1 MLGVG
6 SGLPHGGIFAKD
18 TTDYTSLTGRS
29 AFVVPYTNNAPFND
43 NFTVSCWFKTN
54 DGQQNA
60 PNGNP
65 WARYFCSVSGL
76 DGSGDVN
83 LFLFGIRPNGKI
95 YIGYAA
101 KGDSMTVSSDD
112 VLSNGAVDWTHIA
125 ATITGGNGSNT
136 VVAIYIN
143 GVASSGYTVGSEVS
157 SANHDAFENTSGVI
171 IGALAGIS
179 SDPKVNTGQGIHDT
193 EFIDEFALHSAAL
206 DAAAITAV
214 YNSGTPINLLAD
226 SGDYDNSSDVVLYY
240 KFNGKFDGDA
250 LLDSHGTQNA
260 SLGEGTQFST
270 ESAT

>member
-1 MLGVG
+1 MLGAG
-6 SGLPHGGIFAKD
+6 GGLPHGGIFAKD
-18 TTDYTSLTGRS
+18 TTDYTSLTGQS

-43 NFTVSCWFKTN
+43 NFTVSFWFKTN

-60 PNGNP
+60 PNGNSVQ
-65 WARYFCSVSGL
+65 RYFCSVSGV
-76 DGSGDVN
+76 DGSEIGSWFV
-83 LFLFGIRPNGKI
+83 FGIRPNGKI
-95 YIGYAA
+95 YIAHA
-101 KGDSMTVSSDD
+101 TNGDLMTVDSDD
-112 VLSNGAVDWTHIA
+112 GLSNGAVDWTHIA

-143 GVASSGYTVGSEVS
+143 GEVSSGYTVGLDVS
-157 SANHDAFENTSGVI
+157 SANHDAFENISGVI
-171 IGALAGIS
+171 IGALVSTG
-179 SDPKVNTGQGIHDT
+179 SDPKINTGQGIHDT

-206 DAAAITAV
+206 DADAITAV

-240 KFNGKFDGDA
+240 KFNGKFDGNA